1 MRRKKKIIIYCCII
15 AFIVYAVF
23 TGGLVVS
30 SSHDFGGQ
38 RDIRLASGLNS
49 DVYFAPRFTIWGIP
63 FVFYYFGVSEPY
75 SLRLQIWDSSKT
87 YSLIKVTYIVL
98 KYTDGKVVYN
108 TNKWTRQLKPYTQYN
123 SSSSGDIETEMM
135 MLSDTID
142 DLVGRHTGVV
152 ITIKGCLVTTSS
164 EEVDFSISETFEMK
178 DGFYITTFWKLLAG
192 I

>member
-1 MRRKKKIIIYCCII
+1 MRRKKITIYSCII

-49 DVYFAPRFTIWGIP
+49 DVHLAPRFTFWGIP
-63 FVFYYFGVSEPY
+63 FVFYYFGAAEPY

-87 YSLIKVTYIVL
+87 YSSIKVTRIVL
-98 KYTDGKVVYN
+98 KYTDGTVVYN

-142 DLVGRHTGVV
+142 DLVVRHTGVV
-152 ITIKGCLVTTSS
+152 ITIKGRLVKTNA
-164 EEVDFSISETFEMK
+164 EEVDFSASETFEMK
-178 DGFYITTFWKLLAG
+178 DRFYITTFWKLLAEV
-192 I
+192 